1 MTKRGGSGRRLTYSE
16 RWGYL
21 ADWVASFAASE
32 HNLGAR
38 EMAQDTLDYMD
49 KLDHVTLVKAR
60 PVRKGKGHAAKIPR
74 YPGRYKR

>member
-1 MTKRGGSGRRLTYSE
+1 MPKRGGSGRRLTYSE

-21 ADWVASFAASE
+21 ADWVASFAVSE

-49 KLDHVTLVKAR
+49 NLVKAR
-60 PVRKGKGHAAKIPR
+60 PVRPKARRLTRKGRMAHAGNR
-74 YPGRYKR
+74 